1 MLETEDNNNNCEPRD
16 HDDDALP
23 RGRFAIA
30 PTSSTSE
37 LRRRKVSVVTLVEG
51 QRKTSIYNWVN
62 ITVNQ
67 NVSTEDGFASWR
79 FIGVIIQ

>member
-1 MLETEDNNNNCEPRD
+1 MLEKEDINNNCEPRD

-79 FIGVIIQ
+79 FISVTIQ